1 MSSRACSSVSA
12 MISGRRTSS
21 SRALLANNTNKNK
34 KKMISEKMSSRVF
47 SASASSSVDGALVS
61 SLTTNAIDIE
71 KVKSGLKETFEMFSG
86 RFGEVQNR
94 AAEEGEKMLRN
105 IDALSSSS
113 NFNTDLENLR
123 AAMENLER
131 SIDPLTLHSMETI
144 VGTHPV
150 LTGVL
155 AAFASGSLSVA
166 IARAFFGQGGLKD
179 DELPKV
185 YDSEKIAKYWM
196 RRPLAV
202 IKRSAGLMAEILTWA
217 TALIGDVTSNSVEQ
231 NAPIRAKALKELIA
245 RQGAAFVK
253 VGQAVAIRPDLLPP
267 AYLEEFQTLLD
278 QVEAF
283 PSEDARK
290 LIQRTI
296 GENVR
301 LEDVFEDVSCFD
313 KPIAAASIGQVY
325 KATLKKGALK
335 NSGEETEEYGR
346 TVAVKVQ
353 RPDILEAVSID
364 LFVIR
369 SFLDI
374 FASIPKT
381 EQTFDLVNGCEGFIP
396 VLDVAAER
404 FLEEL
409 DYEIEGRNASRFEK
423 DMNSISVVR
432 GAIKVP
438 HVFREISDRQVICQ
452 EWVVGQKLTEIAM
465 DNSESSLAVRKKLVE
480 TLLNSY
486 MVQFLETG
494 FLHADPH
501 PGNFMLMED
510 GRLAILDY
518 GMMTEI
524 GEEQRIAFV
533 EYIAHLSA
541 KEYSKTLD
549 DLVNLGFIPQAL
561 ADSEENKNIVVPVL
575 AEMLETL
582 YGSGGGAT
590 TKIASLQEQQS
601 SRVGELSNKLEALS
615 KEYPLQLPPYF
626 VLILRAFGTLEGLGL
641 STDENYAIVD
651 QCFPYIARRLLSD
664 DSPRMRKA
672 LKSFIYGGS
681 DRLRVSRV
689 RSISSGFSQFTN
701 SMGTAEMNA
710 SKMPMNI
717 DPATK
722 DVVKLLFNENGN
734 YLQELVI
741 DEAVRAADS
750 LSRQTA
756 TATWKAL
763 ATLSPVIASSSLL
776 SGAILIPGLNLPF
789 LLSVLAANNQEKITL
804 TMDDKRN
811 LALLRSIL
819 ELFGV
824 PSLGKAIERA
834 AETRQLPQA
843 EINNL
848 RMLAPNEIEA
858 LMSLVPEAAP
868 GIQNMSSK
876 FASKLSARLASRAQD
891 DFNGLNLPDVAGI
904 FNGEAA
910 RRRETAVPDSR

>member
-1 MSSRACSSVSA
+1 MRE
-12 MISGRRTSS
+12 
-21 SRALLANNTNKNK
+21 
-34 KKMISEKMSSRVF
+34 KMISRSGCRRRDEKMSKSRK
-47 SASASSSVDGALVS
+47 AM
-61 SLTTNAIDIE
+61 TTTSGTMNIDDFDVE
-71 KVKSGLKETFEMFSG
+71 KVKSEIRETIERISGKVAEMSG
-86 RFGEVQNR
+86 VT
-94 AAEEGEKMLRN
+94 EKNLT
-105 IDALSSSS
+105 IPSSSVEDTS
-113 NFNTDLENLR
+113 IFVHNQLASAVKALENFEQSL
-123 AAMENLER
+123 
-131 SIDPLTLHSMETI
+131 DPLMMHSMETI
-144 VGTHPV
+144 AERHPV
-150 LTGVL
+150 LAGAF
-155 AAFASGSLSVA
+155 AAFASGSFSVA
-166 IARAFFGQGGLKD
+166 VARWVFKRGALDED
-179 DELPKV
+179 DLPKA
-185 YDSEKIAKYWM
+185 YDSEKIAKYWA
-196 RRPLAV
+196 RRPIAV
-202 IKRSAGLMAEILTWA
+202 MKRSAGLLTEVLTWA
-217 TALIGDVTSNSVEQ
+217 TALVGDVTSNTVEQ

-290 LIQRTI
+290 LIQKTI

-313 KPIAAASIGQVY
+313 KPVAAASIGQVY

-335 NSGEETEEYGR
+335 KSGEETEEYGR

-374 FASIPKT
+374 FSSIPKT

-465 DNSESSLAVRKKLVE
+465 DNSEKSLAVRKKLVE

-549 DLVNLGFIPQAL
+549 DLVNLGFIPRAL

-710 SKMPMNI
+710 SMTGANI

-722 DVVKLLFNENGN
+722 DVVRLLFNENGN
-734 YLQELVI
+734 YLQELVV

-750 LSRQTA
+750 LSRQSA
-756 TATWKAL
+756 TATWRAL
-763 ATLSPVIASSSLL
+763 ATLSPVIAASSLL

-858 LMSLVPEAAP
+858 LMSLIPEAAP

-891 DFNGLNLPDVAGI
+891 DLGGLNIPEVAGL
-904 FNGEAA
+904 FGQVVRPRDAV
-910 RRRETAVPDSR
+910 VPDSR

>member
-710 SKMPMNI
+710 SKMPTNI

-904 FNGEAA
+904 FNGEVA